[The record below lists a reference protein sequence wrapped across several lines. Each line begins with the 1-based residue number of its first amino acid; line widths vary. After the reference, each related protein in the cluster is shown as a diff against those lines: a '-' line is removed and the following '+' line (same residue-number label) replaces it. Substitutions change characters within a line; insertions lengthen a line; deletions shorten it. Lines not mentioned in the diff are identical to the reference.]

1 MKAEIVNNPITESE
15 RMKKAFGQVIASRR
29 IKCGMEQREFS
40 RMAGVSNSH
49 LRKIEVGE
57 TSPTLTTI
65 VKLASAL
72 DTDASDLVIEA
83 YDKMQEATFQKLL

>member
-1 MKAEIVNNPITESE
+1 MKAEIANNPITESG

-29 IKCGMEQREFS
+29 VKCGMEQREFS

-49 LRKIEVGE
+49 LRKIEAGE

-72 DTDASDLVIEA
+72 DTDAGDLVIEA
-83 YDKMQEATFQKLL
+83 CDKIQEVDCQAE

>member
-1 MKAEIVNNPITESE
+1 MRADLSNNSVNESE

-29 IKCGMEQREFS
+29 VKCGMEQREFS

-49 LRKIEVGE
+49 LRKIEAGE

-72 DTDASDLVIEA
+72 DTDAGDLVIEA
-83 YDKMQEATFQKLL
+83 CDKNCYKLFL